1 VTPSSDARLR
11 AVRVLVVDD
20 GPDSLEIVAA
30 YLRYRGALVDT
41 AANASEAVRCVAAVR
56 PDVLIIDY
64 TMPAM
69 TGVQLLERIRQMPSQ
84 AERPTPA
91 ILYTAFHDLREVA
104 LAAGFSAYLKKP
116 LDPGKLLD
124 EVARLAGV

>member
-1 VTPSSDARLR
+1 MNSSSDARLR
-11 AVRVLVVDD
+11 AVHVLLVDD
-20 GPDSLEIVAA
+20 DPDSLEIITA
-30 YLRYRGALVDT
+30 YLRYSGALVDT
-41 AANASEAVRCVAAVR
+41 AAGASEALRCLAAVR

-104 LAAGFSAYLKKP
+104 LAAGFSVYLKKP
-116 LDPGKLLD
+116 LDPGKLLE